1 RSESSTCEPSTDV
14 ADPACFWGSIGELAV
29 AMQAAGTDIAI
40 ARSELQEFTERYDNA
55 MRGCILLRQGNDAV
69 ERATAA
75 HNNTM
80 TQLGSA
86 KLAADITAN
95 TAAAF
100 KDAFSLSSPY
110 SAFGAIVSGGVET
123 AARSTSDT
131 IAFRMEQAERN
142 HQLTLLQVENEAEER
157 ICYNEAEAELVG
169 ARTAALRIR
178 RQAQELARYF
188 VEFQNLKITL
198 GALLAEGV
206 ASLANERDRRVAP
219 AQLDYW
225 LDANLA
231 LFDLRMRRARRAMY
245 LAVLTVEYEYQFSS
259 LERAAVLAATLPQQL
274 EASLQRLRDEL
285 RQGTPQG
292 GGNPTEL
299 LTVVSLRRNLLQLAS
314 RNDDAQ
320 RHPLSEEER
329 FRRIISAPR
338 YAVYDDAG
346 QYIGQEIPFTIQPF
360 GALRL
365 GDAGAIPLLS
375 GLNCAERL
383 WSVNASVL
391 GQDLMNRTDTS
402 IVTLQVRKRN
412 TFSSQWC
419 DPRGASQAQVATT
432 RPSRNLFVDPF
443 SASSWGTDRRLA
455 ELTDTREV
463 SAFSRATI
471 QARVNITQSELERED
486 YDDGDSTALA
496 GRGVFGDYTLFIP
509 ATTQSIGNSAGLR
522 LENVEDVLIR
532 LDYVAAEAR

>member
-1 RSESSTCEPSTDV
+1 
-14 ADPACFWGSIGELAV
+14 
-29 AMQAAGTDIAI
+29 M
-40 ARSELQEFTERYDNA
+40 
-55 MRGCILLRQGNDAV
+55 
-69 ERATAA
+69 
-75 HNNTM
+75 
-80 TQLGSA
+80 
-86 KLAADITAN
+86 
-95 TAAAF
+95 
-100 KDAFSLSSPY
+100 
-110 SAFGAIVSGGVET
+110 
-123 AARSTSDT
+123 
-131 IAFRMEQAERN
+131 
-142 HQLTLLQVENEAEER
+142 
-157 ICYNEAEAELVG
+157 
-169 ARTAALRIR
+169 
-178 RQAQELARYF
+178 
-188 VEFQNLKITL
+188 
-198 GALLAEGV
+198 
-206 ASLANERDRRVAP
+206 AP

-391 GQDLMNRTDTS
+391 GQDLMNRTNTS

-432 RPSRNLFVDPF
+432 RPS
-443 SASSWGTDRRLA
+443 
-455 ELTDTREV
+455 
-463 SAFSRATI
+463 
-471 QARVNITQSELERED
+471 
-486 YDDGDSTALA
+486 
-496 GRGVFGDYTLFIP
+496 
-509 ATTQSIGNSAGLR
+509 
-522 LENVEDVLIR
+522 
-532 LDYVAAEAR
+532 